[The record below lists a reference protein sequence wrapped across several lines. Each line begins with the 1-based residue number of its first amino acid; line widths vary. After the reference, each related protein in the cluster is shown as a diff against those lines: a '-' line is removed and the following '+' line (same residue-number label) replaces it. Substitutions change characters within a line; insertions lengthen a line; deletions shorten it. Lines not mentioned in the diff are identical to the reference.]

1 VTFLSK
7 PLQTYQG
14 RRSRPGRRWATPTAL
29 AATVAL
35 VGACGT
41 HHQVAAPPTTATV
54 PAPPPS
60 TTTTTRPK
68 PPSGPQPTAPLT
80 GLPQPYKAQLA
91 APAVVVKIDNVD
103 AARPQTGINQA
114 DVVYEELVE
123 GGLTRLAAVFQSQ
136 YPSVLGPVRS
146 GRLTDEGIIDDL
158 NHPVFA
164 YSGTNGIFLPILR
177 SQPVTDIDD
186 ENHPSEFYRT
196 NYAASPHNL
205 YTNVNLLAA
214 AAKNP
219 APPPPLFSF
228 VSAGK
233 SFSGAGITPDLSV
246 DIGFPEAAV
255 AWDWNA
261 QDHLWLRG
269 QNGTID
275 VDRAGVQISAANVI
289 VQFVPYITSAMATGE
304 GGPPAPI
311 PEGLLVGSGVAW
323 FFSNGQVVKGT
334 WTRASLTSV
343 TTYKDASGAIIRLTR
358 GRTWVELA
366 PVGVVPRLEP

>member
-1 VTFLSK
+1 
-7 PLQTYQG
+7 
-14 RRSRPGRRWATPTAL
+14 L
-29 AATVAL
+29 AVTVAL
-35 VGACGT
+35 VSACGG
-41 HHQVAAPPTTATV
+41 HHQVAAPPTTTTV
-54 PAPPPS
+54 PVPPPS

-68 PPSGPQPTAPLT
+68 SPARPATTAPLT
-80 GLPQPYKAQLA
+80 GLPQPYKVQLA

-136 YPSVLGPVRS
+136 YPSVVGPVRS

-177 SQPVTDIDD
+177 SQPITDIDD
-186 ENHPSEFYRT
+186 ENHPSQFYRT

-205 YTNVNLLAA
+205 YANVNSLAGA
-214 AAKNP
+214 ALNP
-219 APPPPLFSF
+219 APPAPLFSF
-228 VSAGK
+228 LGAGK
-233 SFSGAGITPDLSV
+233 SFGGAGITPDISV
-246 DIGFPEAAV
+246 HVGFPEASV
-255 AWDWNA
+255 TWDWNA
-261 QDHLWLRG
+261 QDHLWLRD

-275 VDRAGVQISAANVI
+275 VDRAGIQMSAANVI

-323 FFSNGQVVKGT
+323 FFSNGHVVKGT
-334 WTRASLTSV
+334 WSRSSLTSV
-343 TTYKDASGAIIRLTR
+343 TTYKDASGAIVRLTR

-366 PVGVVPRLEP
+366 PNGVVPTLLP